1 MDWSSVEWP
10 KLLAAA
16 LVGWLFNEASNVIR
30 MRREERRAI
39 GRVVSDLI
47 IIRRHIL
54 AVKEMVKKVRELQ
67 QFSPRQELFF
77 RSL

>member
-1 MDWSSVEWP
+1 
-10 KLLAAA
+10 
-16 LVGWLFNEASNVIR
+16 